1 MKLYSR
7 LQVIK
12 SAFLGLAAG
21 VALAAVAF
29 VFLAKSEK
37 EVKHDTQ
44 IELAGKS
51 DGNAE
56 NDNPAKKISEF
67 GKSSETA
74 SEKSSQAVS
83 ENSGAKKI
91 DDRIFD
97 ENAYT
102 VASKGQN
109 QSFDSFYTQDEQQN
123 ISVYEK
129 CNEAVVN
136 ITTQVMGVNWFLEPV
151 VQDGGSGSGSIIDK
165 RGYVVT
171 NVHVISNAS
180 KINISLADGSSY
192 EGTVIGKDVESDIA
206 VIKFDPP
213 DNIQL
218 KTIDFG
224 DSEKLKVGQ
233 KVIAIGNPFAL
244 ERTMTTGIISGLG
257 RPIQESTN
265 VIIRNMIQTDA
276 AINPGNSG
284 GPLLDTRGKMVG
296 INTMIISN
304 SGSSAGVGFAV
315 PVSTAR
321 RVVEDLIKYKKV
333 RRGVLKIKPV
343 QMTSSIARYAGL
355 KINYGILV
363 SQVERGSG
371 ADSAGILG
379 GTEQVQY
386 GSRFN
391 PTTIYLGGDII
402 TQIDNISVRTYADY
416 TSALEA
422 KRPGDAVTITVYRN
436 GEFKKLK
443 TILDGT
449 DDTSGSSRITER
461 SSNRTIQP
469 SDSATSGK
477 SSTL

>member
-7 LQVIK
+7 SQIVK
-12 SAFLGLAAG
+12 SSLISLAAG
-21 VALAAVAF
+21 VVLTLSATAYISFQQKEQEQAEESEELASAKEESESSLETEAVEKKAEES
-29 VFLAKSEK
+29 VLAQIQPVIEEKTTSVAKS
-37 EVKHDTQ
+37 
-44 IELAGKS
+44 
-51 DGNAE
+51 
-56 NDNPAKKISEF
+56 
-67 GKSSETA
+67 
-74 SEKSSQAVS
+74 
-83 ENSGAKKI
+83 
-91 DDRIFD
+91 
-97 ENAYT
+97 Y
-102 VASKGQN
+102 
-109 QSFDSFYTQDEQQN
+109 DSAYTQDEEQN

-151 VQDGGSGSGSIIDK
+151 VQEGGSGSGSIIDK

-180 KINISLADGSSY
+180 KINISLYDGSSY

-206 VIKFDPP
+206 VIKFNPP
-213 DNIQL
+213 DNISL
-218 KTIDFG
+218 KTIDYG
-224 DSEKLKVGQ
+224 DSNNLKVGQ

-257 RPIQESTN
+257 RPIQESSN

-284 GPLLDTRGKMVG
+284 GPLLDTKGKMVG

-321 RVVEDLIKYKKV
+321 RVVDDLIKYRKV
-333 RRGVLKIKPV
+333 NRGILKIRPV

-355 KINYGILV
+355 SINYGILV
-363 SQVERGSG
+363 SEVEEGSST
-371 ADSAGILG
+371 AASGILG
-379 GTEQVQY
+379 GNEPVQF

-402 TQIDNISVRTYADY
+402 TGLDNISVRTYADY
-416 TSALEA
+416 TSALEP
-422 KRPGDAVTITVYRN
+422 KRPGDSVTVTVFRN

-443 TILDGT
+443 VKLDGKET
-449 DDTSGSSRITER
+449 ASAA
-461 SSNRTIQP
+461 RTGDLQEKGQP
-469 SDSATSGK
+469 SM
-477 SSTL
+477 L

>member
-7 LQVIK
+7 SQIVK
-12 SAFLGLAAG
+12 SSLISLAAG
-21 VALAAVAF
+21 VVLTLSATAYISF
-29 VFLAKSEK
+29 QQKEREQAKESE
-37 EVKHDTQ
+37 
-44 IELAGKS
+44 ELASAKEES
-51 DGNAE
+51 ESSLETEAVEKKAE
-56 NDNPAKKISEF
+56 ESVLAQIQPVIEEKTTSVAK
-67 GKSSETA
+67 G
-74 SEKSSQAVS
+74 
-83 ENSGAKKI
+83 
-91 DDRIFD
+91 
-97 ENAYT
+97 Y
-102 VASKGQN
+102 
-109 QSFDSFYTQDEQQN
+109 DSAYTQDEEQN

-151 VQDGGSGSGSIIDK
+151 VQEGGSGSGSIIDK

-180 KINISLADGSSY
+180 KINISLYDGSSY

-206 VIKFDPP
+206 VIKFNPP
-213 DNIQL
+213 DNISL
-218 KTIDFG
+218 KTIDYG
-224 DSEKLKVGQ
+224 DSNNLKVGQ

-257 RPIQESTN
+257 RPIQESSN

-284 GPLLDTRGKMVG
+284 GPLLDTKGKMVG

-321 RVVEDLIKYKKV
+321 RVVDDLIKYRKV
-333 RRGVLKIKPV
+333 NRGILKIRPV

-355 KINYGILV
+355 SINYGILV
-363 SQVERGSG
+363 SEVEEGS
-371 ADSAGILG
+371 SAAASGILG
-379 GTEQVQY
+379 GTEPVQF

-402 TQIDNISVRTYADY
+402 TGLDNISVRTYADY
-416 TSALEA
+416 TSALES
-422 KRPGDAVTITVYRN
+422 KRPGDSVTVTVFRN

-443 TILDGT
+443 VKLDGQET
-449 DDTSGSSRITER
+449 AAASRTGDLQEKG
-461 SSNRTIQP
+461 QP
-469 SDSATSGK
+469 SM
-477 SSTL
+477 L

>member
-7 LQVIK
+7 SQIVK
-12 SAFLGLAAG
+12 SSLISLAAG
-21 VALAAVAF
+21 VVLTLSATAYISFQQKEQERAEE
-29 VFLAKSEK
+29 SE
-37 EVKHDTQ
+37 
-44 IELAGKS
+44 ELASAKEES
-51 DGNAE
+51 ESSLETEAVEKKAE
-56 NDNPAKKISEF
+56 ESVLAQIQPVIEEKTTSVAK
-67 GKSSETA
+67 G
-74 SEKSSQAVS
+74 
-83 ENSGAKKI
+83 
-91 DDRIFD
+91 
-97 ENAYT
+97 Y
-102 VASKGQN
+102 
-109 QSFDSFYTQDEQQN
+109 DSAYTQDEEQN

-151 VQDGGSGSGSIIDK
+151 VQEGGSGSGSIIDK

-180 KINISLADGSSY
+180 KINISLYDGSSY

-206 VIKFDPP
+206 VIKFNPP
-213 DNIQL
+213 DNISL
-218 KTIDFG
+218 KTIDYG
-224 DSEKLKVGQ
+224 DSNNLKVGQ

-257 RPIQESTN
+257 RPIQESSN

-284 GPLLDTRGKMVG
+284 GPLLDTKGKMVG

-321 RVVEDLIKYKKV
+321 RVVDDLIKYRKV
-333 RRGVLKIKPV
+333 NRGILKIRPV

-355 KINYGILV
+355 SINYGILV
-363 SQVERGSG
+363 SEVEEGS
-371 ADSAGILG
+371 SAAASGILG
-379 GTEQVQY
+379 GTEPVQF

-402 TQIDNISVRTYADY
+402 TGLDNISVRTYADY
-416 TSALEA
+416 TSALES
-422 KRPGDAVTITVYRN
+422 KRPGDSVTVTVFRN

-443 TILDGT
+443 VRLDGKET
-449 DDTSGSSRITER
+449 ASAA
-461 SSNRTIQP
+461 RTGDLQEKGQP
-469 SDSATSGK
+469 SM
-477 SSTL
+477 L

>member
-7 LQVIK
+7 SQLIK
-12 SAFLGLAAG
+12 ATFSGILVGAVFALAG
-21 VALAAVAF
+21 VYSLSRTNKNDEKQSGATETAATQ
-29 VFLAKSEK
+29 SESS
-37 EVKHDTQ
+37 ESQ
-44 IELAGKS
+44 S
-51 DGNAE
+51 DFRAE
-56 NDNPAKKISEF
+56 SSAQISE
-67 GKSSETA
+67 SPYRLIE
-74 SEKSSQAVS
+74 EKSIPV
-83 ENSGAKKI
+83 AKT
-91 DDRIFD
+91 
-97 ENAYT
+97 Y
-102 VASKGQN
+102 
-109 QSFDSFYTQDEQQN
+109 DSPYTQDEQQN

-136 ITTQVMGVNWFLEPV
+136 ITTQEMAYNWFWEPV
-151 VQDGGSGSGSIIDK
+151 VQEGGSGSGSIIDK

-171 NVHVISNAS
+171 NVHVISNAT

-206 VIKFDPP
+206 VIKFNPP
-213 DNIQL
+213 DNVTL

-224 DSEKLKVGQ
+224 DSNNLKVGQ

-284 GPLLDTRGKMVG
+284 GPLLDTNGKMVG

-304 SGSSAGVGFAV
+304 SGSSAGIGFAV

-321 RVVEDLIKYKKV
+321 RVVDDLIKYRKV
-333 RRGVLKIKPV
+333 NRGVLKITPV
-343 QMTSSIARYAGL
+343 QMTSSIARYARLSISTGV
-355 KINYGILV
+355 LV
-363 SQVERGSG
+363 SSVEKGSSTEKSG
-371 ADSAGILG
+371 LLG
-379 GTEQVQY
+379 GTQAVQY

-402 TQIDNISVRTYADY
+402 TGIDNISVKTYADY
-416 TSALEA
+416 MSALES
-422 KRPGDAVTITVYRN
+422 KRPGDTVTVTVFRD
-436 GEFKKLK
+436 GEYKKIRV
-443 TILDGT
+443 TLDGKESSQNQ
-449 DDTSGSSRITER
+449 TSG
-461 SSNRTIQP
+461 
-469 SDSATSGK
+469 A